1 MDDYFTNAVFIE
13 EKYKSILNA
22 KIEEYF
28 QCLCNELEAHDI
40 KANIYLTGSLARKE
54 PSVGINEK
62 GEVYLASDIDF
73 VFGVEKDFRRDEW
86 LLNITKY
93 LNLKYPDF
101 ISSVVLTRN
110 NDIGRIRSRV
120 GRDLRRTINRPICQ
134 NLPIPIVSNI
144 EIGIQD
150 YIHNIINQ
158 MACYFLHPSYL
169 GGESH
174 SILYKDIKGHYVK
187 LILESLSGILYES
200 RKEPLPGFY
209 EIYYYRHCKYFDQII
224 LPKQIEQL
232 LQVRSLKNA
241 KQIPSLDIYHI
252 LVNTFERILG
262 ERYGVAGDLVELVKV
277 KANDEK
283 GLYNT
288 FQVSMICLFEY
299 MHIQDTDERER
310 WLELLFD
317 SLFTIE
323 KSEKINLHIKNLK
336 LKDCRNPFEVL
347 PLIISDMRVVRNY
360 YIRSQYIK
368 NNGVD
373 IIPDLYA

>member
-54 PSVGINEK
+54 PSIGINEK

-150 YIHNIINQ
+150 
-158 MACYFLHPSYL
+158 
-169 GGESH
+169 
-174 SILYKDIKGHYVK
+174 
-187 LILESLSGILYES
+187 
-200 RKEPLPGFY
+200 
-209 EIYYYRHCKYFDQII
+209 
-224 LPKQIEQL
+224 
-232 LQVRSLKNA
+232 
-241 KQIPSLDIYHI
+241 
-252 LVNTFERILG
+252 
-262 ERYGVAGDLVELVKV
+262 
-277 KANDEK
+277 
-283 GLYNT
+283 
-288 FQVSMICLFEY
+288 
-299 MHIQDTDERER
+299 
-310 WLELLFD
+310 
-317 SLFTIE
+317 
-323 KSEKINLHIKNLK
+323 
-336 LKDCRNPFEVL
+336 
-347 PLIISDMRVVRNY
+347 
-360 YIRSQYIK
+360 
-368 NNGVD
+368 
-373 IIPDLYA
+373 